1 MARSRWPVVSCRL
14 RVVSGW
20 WRRGGSLNCELSD
33 LCDGQD
39 LECRV
44 EGAVGIRTRGWRDI
58 WDSTW
63 VAEEDGHKTHL
74 DGGNGVSLGGQK
86 YECDGS
92 EEMRLLLES
101 GVRRPKMCGL
111 VEEG

>member
-1 MARSRWPVVSCRL
+1 M
-14 RVVSGW
+14 
-20 WRRGGSLNCELSD
+20 
-33 LCDGQD
+33 
-39 LECRV
+39 
-44 EGAVGIRTRGWRDI
+44 
-58 WDSTW
+58 W
-63 VAEEDGHKTHL
+63 VAEEDGHKARF

-92 EEMRLLLES
+92 EELRMLLES